1 MFKRAIIIAI
11 LIVMA
16 FRAVAFA
23 SDTSGEVVFRD
34 ALYGTAI
41 GAILGG
47 AVYLIDDDEL
57 GKKMGI
63 GIAVGTIGGLVFGIT
78 ESRSAVE
85 IKRGKIDLNLPTFA
99 IYKKEKDSAL
109 IANLL
114 KVRF

>member
-1 MFKRAIIIAI
+1 MLKRIIIIAI

-16 FRAVAFA
+16 FRATASA
-23 SDTSGEVVFRD
+23 SDTSGEIVFRD

-63 GIAVGTIGGLVFGIT
+63 GIAAGTIGGLVFGIT
-78 ESRSAVE
+78 ESRSMVE
-85 IKRGKIDLNLPTFA
+85 IKRGKMNLNLPTFA
-99 IYKKEKDSAL
+99 IYKKEKDSVL
-109 IANLL
+109 ITNVL
-114 KVRF
+114 KIKF